1 MGLFRFGFPEIIYV
15 VAALVVAFTLH
26 ELSHGLMAY
35 WLGDKTAKYDGRLTL
50 NPIRHIDPI
59 GFLMILFVGF
69 GWAKPVMVNPANF
82 KYPKQDMALTAVA
95 GPMSN
100 FILAFVSVMILYPL
114 MIYGGR
120 NEAVL
125 IVVRFL
131 QYFIQFNVL
140 LGIFNL
146 LPLPPLDG
154 SKLFSV
160 ILPDRA
166 YFNFIDF
173 GSRFG
178 MIILL
183 VLVVTGALGQ
193 IIGPVM
199 RFVIEMLHAVAMAIY
214 F

>member
-1 MGLFRFGFPEIIYV
+1 MGLFRFGFPEILYV
-15 VAALVVAFTLH
+15 VAALIVAFTVH

-50 NPIRHIDPI
+50 NPVRHIDPI
-59 GFLMILFVGF
+59 GFLMIMFVGF

-100 FILAFVSVMILYPL
+100 FILAFVSVMIMFPL
-114 MIYGGR
+114 GIYGGGS
-120 NEAVL
+120 EAVR
-125 IVVRFL
+125 IAVRFL
-131 QYFIQFNVL
+131 EYFIFYNIL
-140 LGIFNL
+140 LGVFNL

-160 ILPDRA
+160 ILPDRV
-166 YFNFIDF
+166 YFHFIDF

-183 VLVVTGALGQ
+183 VLVVTRALGY
-193 IIGPVM
+193 IVGPVIDFIWQLLINIA
-199 RFVIEMLHAVAMAIY
+199 RFVYL
-214 F
+214 

>member
-1 MGLFRFGFPEIIYV
+1 MGLFRFGFPDILYV
-15 VAALVVAFTLH
+15 IAALILAFSIH

-50 NPIRHIDPI
+50 NPIKHIDPV
-59 GFLMILFVGF
+59 GFLMIMFAGF

-82 KYPKQDMALTAVA
+82 RYPKQDMALTAVA
-95 GPMSN
+95 GPISN
-100 FILAFVSVMILYPL
+100 FIFAFASVMILYPL

-120 NEAVL
+120 GEGVQIAINFLNLL
-125 IVVRFL
+125 IF
-131 QYFIQFNVL
+131 YNVL

-146 LPLPPLDG
+146 LPIPPLDG
-154 SKLFSV
+154 SKLFSI

-178 MIILL
+178 IFILL
-183 VLVVTGALGQ
+183 ALVITGALGRIMGP
-193 IIGPVM
+193 IIW
-199 RFVIEMLHAVAMAIY
+199 FVIQMLDNVARFIY
-214 F
+214 L